1 MQFSGENV
9 NVIGERLAMNQEGR
23 NHISLFVAKEILSA
37 DKHKKPLI
45 TTSELDIKNACLPLK
60 VSTRSTA
67 DNKKKKATKAY
78 HHHMNFDGAMAMRT
92 NQMLLK
98 RSSST

>member
-1 MQFSGENV
+1 
-9 NVIGERLAMNQEGR
+9 MNQEGR

-67 DNKKKKATKAY
+67 DNKKKKSNKSI
-78 HHHMNFDGAMAMRT
+78 
-92 NQMLLK
+92 
-98 RSSST
+98 SSSHELRRCNGHENKPNAFEEIKLNVMDHGTEALAA